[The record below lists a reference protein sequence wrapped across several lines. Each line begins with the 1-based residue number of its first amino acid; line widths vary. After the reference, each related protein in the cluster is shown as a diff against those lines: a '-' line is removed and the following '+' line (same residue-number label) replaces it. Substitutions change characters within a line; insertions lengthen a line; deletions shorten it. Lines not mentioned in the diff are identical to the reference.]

1 MNDLGEVK
9 ISDFGVTKYIENTFG
24 VANTFV
30 DIGVYMSPERITFSN
45 MYDYKCDVWGLGLI
59 LYELATG
66 KDIPYRRSSKESL
79 LMLMQRIVS

>member
-1 MNDLGEVK
+1 
-9 ISDFGVTKYIENTFG
+9 
-24 VANTFV
+24 
-30 DIGVYMSPERITFSN
+30 